1 MKPVRK
7 AFLALLLALMCLA
20 PHGDAQEANP
30 VDGRMQRLSVLSQR
44 DEAIGELAYHTATVQ
59 RRGCMPVSIVN
70 ALIASFGVTDRE
82 TAIGLVQETLSLLV
96 PRGSRGKAPVDL
108 LSLSALLDPALRA
121 DEREAYPNL
130 ARTVGA
136 YPGDVRVTQAHL
148 SAQEVLKQLDG
159 AQTPLM
165 LVSRMAVYP
174 DWTEAVTLLMALHGM
189 GMDDAT
195 LCLACAGAGTE
206 ASGAPLRSG
215 KSGHYL
221 TVLFHVGTFAESGT
235 VYVLDSL
242 PRALAD
248 EPFTPYGAADEM
260 HTQYGFVQDS
270 ADSAFNRNFTAAR
283 ISPTVIRLSLT
294 QTALEALRA
303 EPEETALARRVRLMK
318 PLILFGPC
326 VMMIS
331 MPGETDQPG
340 DSAWQ

>member
-7 AFLALLLALMCLA
+7 AFLALLLALVCLT
-20 PHGDAQEANP
+20 PHGYAQDTASHP
-30 VDGRMQRLSVLSQR
+30 VDGQMRRLSVLSQR
-44 DEAIGELAYHTATVQ
+44 DEAIGELAYYTATIQ

-70 ALIASFGVTDRE
+70 GLIASFGVTDRE

-108 LSLSALLDPALRA
+108 LGLSALLDPALRA
-121 DEREAYPNL
+121 EEREAYPNL
-130 ARTVGA
+130 AKTVGA
-136 YPGDVRVTQAHL
+136 YPGDVRVTQARL
-148 SAQEVLKQLDG
+148 SAREVLEQLDG

-174 DWTEAVTLLMALHGM
+174 DWTEAVALLMALHGM

-242 PRALAD
+242 PRALAG
-248 EPFTPYGAADEM
+248 EPYTPYGAADEM
-260 HTQYGFVQDS
+260 HTQYGFVQ
-270 ADSAFNRNFTAAR
+270 DSAFNRNFTAAR

-294 QTALEALRA
+294 QNALEALRA
-303 EPEETALARRVRLMK
+303 EPEETALARRARLMK

-326 VMMIS
+326 VMMLS
-331 MPGETDQPG
+331 LPGETDQPG
-340 DSAWQ
+340 DRP

>member
-7 AFLALLLALMCLA
+7 AFLALLLALVCLT
-20 PHGDAQEANP
+20 PHGYAQDTASHP
-30 VDGRMQRLSVLSQR
+30 VDGRMQPLSVLSQR
-44 DEAIGELAYHTATVQ
+44 DEAIGELAYYTATIQ

-70 ALIASFGVTDRE
+70 GLIASFGVTDRE
-82 TAIGLVQETLSLLV
+82 TAIGLVQETLALLV

-108 LSLSALLDPALRA
+108 QNLAALLDPALRA
-121 DEREAYPNL
+121 NEQEAYPNL

-136 YPGDVRVTQAHL
+136 YPGDVRVTQARL
-148 SAQEVLKQLDG
+148 SAREVLERLDG
-159 AQTPLM
+159 VQTPM
-165 LVSRMAVYP
+165 MFVSRMAVYP
-174 DWTEAVTLLMALHGM
+174 DWTEAVALLMALHGM

-242 PRALAD
+242 PRALAG
-248 EPFTPYGAADEM
+248 EPYTPYGAADEM
-260 HTQYGFVQDS
+260 HTQYGFVQ
-270 ADSAFNRNFTAAR
+270 DSAFNRNFTAAR

-294 QTALEALRA
+294 QNALEALRA
-303 EPEETALARRVRLMK
+303 EPEETALARRARLMK

-326 VMMIS
+326 VMMLS
-331 MPGETDQPG
+331 LPGETDQPG
-340 DSAWQ
+340 DRP

>member
-20 PHGDAQEANP
+20 PHGYAQETNS

-70 ALIASFGVTDRE
+70 GLVASFGVTDRE
-82 TAIGLVQETLSLLV
+82 TAIGLVQETLALLV
-96 PRGSRGKAPVDL
+96 PRGSRGKAPIDL
-108 LSLSALLDPALRA
+108 LNLSALLDPALRA

-130 ARTVGA
+130 AGTVGA
-136 YPGDVRVTQAHL
+136 YPGDVRVTQARL
-148 SAQEVLKQLDG
+148 SAREVLERLDG

-165 LVSRMAVYP
+165 FVSRMAVYP
-174 DWTEAVTLLMALHGM
+174 DWTEAVALLMALHGM

-206 ASGAPLRSG
+206 ASGTPLRSG

-221 TVLFHVGTFAESGT
+221 TVFFHVGTFAESGT

-242 PRALAD
+242 PRAL
-248 EPFTPYGAADEM
+248 EGESYKPYGAADEM
-260 HTQYGFVQDS
+260 HAQYAFVQDS
-270 ADSAFNRNFTAAR
+270 ADSAFNRHFTAAR

-294 QTALEALRA
+294 QNALEALRA
-303 EPEETALARRVRLMK
+303 EPEETALARRVKLMK

-326 VMMIS
+326 VMMLS
-331 MPGETDQPG
+331 LPGETARSSDRP
-340 DSAWQ
+340 

>member
-7 AFLALLLALMCLA
+7 AFLALLLALVCLA
-20 PHGDAQEANP
+20 PHGTAQEANP

-44 DEAIGELAYHTATVQ
+44 DEAIGELAYYTATIQ

-70 ALIASFGVTDRE
+70 GLIASFGVTDRE
-82 TAIGLVQETLSLLV
+82 TAIGLVQETLALLV

-108 LSLSALLDPALRA
+108 QNLAALLDPALRA

-148 SAQEVLKQLDG
+148 SAREVLERLDG
-159 AQTPLM
+159 AQTPM
-165 LVSRMAVYP
+165 MFVSRMAVYP
-174 DWTEAVTLLMALHGM
+174 DWTEAVALLMALHGM
-189 GMDDAT
+189 GMDDAM

-242 PRALAD
+242 PRALAG
-248 EPFTPYGAADEM
+248 EPYTPYGAADEM
-260 HTQYGFVQDS
+260 HTQYGFVQ
-270 ADSAFNRNFTAAR
+270 DSAFNRNFTAAR

-294 QTALEALRA
+294 QNALEALRA
-303 EPEETALARRVRLMK
+303 EPEETALARRARLMK

-326 VMMIS
+326 VMMLS
-331 MPGETDQPG
+331 LPGETDQPG
-340 DSAWQ
+340 DRP

>member
-7 AFLALLLALMCLA
+7 AFLALLLALVCLA

-70 ALIASFGVTDRE
+70 GLIASFGVTDRE

-130 ARTVGA
+130 AKTVGA
-136 YPGDVRVTQAHL
+136 YPGDVRVTQANL
-148 SAQEVLKQLDG
+148 SAWEVLERLDG

-174 DWTEAVTLLMALHGM
+174 DWTEAVSLLMALHGM

-248 EPFTPYGAADEM
+248 EPYTPYGAADEM

-318 PLILFGPC
+318 PLILFGPS
-326 VMMIS
+326 VMMLS
-331 MPGETDQPG
+331 LPGETDQQDDRP
-340 DSAWQ
+340 

>member
-7 AFLALLLALMCLA
+7 AFLALLLALVCLA
-20 PHGDAQEANP
+20 PHGSAQEANP

-44 DEAIGELAYHTATVQ
+44 DEAIGELAYYTATIQ

-70 ALIASFGVTDRE
+70 GLIASFGVTDRE
-82 TAIGLVQETLSLLV
+82 TAIGLVQETLALLV

-108 LSLSALLDPALRA
+108 QNLAALLDPALRA
-121 DEREAYPNL
+121 DGREAYPNL

-148 SAQEVLKQLDG
+148 SAREVLERLDG
-159 AQTPLM
+159 VQTPM
-165 LVSRMAVYP
+165 MFVSRMAVYP
-174 DWTEAVTLLMALHGM
+174 DWTEAVALLMALHGM

-242 PRALAD
+242 PRALAG
-248 EPFTPYGAADEM
+248 EPYTPYGAADEM
-260 HTQYGFVQDS
+260 HTQYGFVQ
-270 ADSAFNRNFTAAR
+270 DSAFNRNFTAAR

-294 QTALEALRA
+294 QNALEALRA
-303 EPEETALARRVRLMK
+303 EPEETALARRARLMK

-326 VMMIS
+326 VMMLS
-331 MPGETDQPG
+331 LPGETDQPG
-340 DSAWQ
+340 DRP

>member
-7 AFLALLLALMCLA
+7 AFLALLLALVCLT
-20 PHGDAQEANP
+20 PHGYAQDTASHP

-108 LSLSALLDPALRA
+108 LGLSALLDPEMRA
-121 DEREAYPNL
+121 EEREAYPNL
-130 ARTVGA
+130 AKTVGA

-148 SAQEVLKQLDG
+148 SAREVLEQLDG

-174 DWTEAVTLLMALHGM
+174 DWTEAVALLMALHGM

-242 PRALAD
+242 PRALAG
-248 EPFTPYGAADEM
+248 EPYTPYGAADEM
-260 HTQYGFVQDS
+260 HTQYGFVQ
-270 ADSAFNRNFTAAR
+270 DSAFNRNFTAAR

-294 QTALEALRA
+294 QNALEALRA
-303 EPEETALARRVRLMK
+303 EPEETALARRARLMK

-326 VMMIS
+326 VMMLS
-331 MPGETDQPG
+331 LPGETDQPG
-340 DSAWQ
+340 DRP

>member
-7 AFLALLLALMCLA
+7 ALLALLLALVCLA
-20 PHGDAQEANP
+20 PHGSAQEANP

-44 DEAIGELAYHTATVQ
+44 DEAIGELAYYTATIQ

-70 ALIASFGVTDRE
+70 GLIASFGVTDRE
-82 TAIGLVQETLSLLV
+82 TAIGLVQETLALLV

-108 LSLSALLDPALRA
+108 QNLAALLDPALRA
-121 DEREAYPNL
+121 DGREAYPNL

-148 SAQEVLKQLDG
+148 SAREVLERLDG
-159 AQTPLM
+159 VQTPM
-165 LVSRMAVYP
+165 MFVSRMAVYP
-174 DWTEAVTLLMALHGM
+174 DWTEAVALLMALHGM

-242 PRALAD
+242 PRALAG
-248 EPFTPYGAADEM
+248 EPYTPYGTADEM
-260 HTQYGFVQDS
+260 HTQYGFVQ
-270 ADSAFNRNFTAAR
+270 DSAFNRNFTAAR

-294 QTALEALRA
+294 QNALEALRA
-303 EPEETALARRVRLMK
+303 EPEETALARRVKLMK

-326 VMMIS
+326 VMMLS
-331 MPGETDQPG
+331 LPGETDQPG
-340 DSAWQ
+340 DRP

>member
-7 AFLALLLALMCLA
+7 ALLALLLALVCLA
-20 PHGDAQEANP
+20 PHGSAQEANP
-30 VDGRMQRLSVLSQR
+30 MDGRMQRLSVLSQR

-108 LSLSALLDPALRA
+108 LGLSALLDPALRA
-121 DEREAYPNL
+121 EEREAYPNL
-130 ARTVGA
+130 AKTVGA
-136 YPGDVRVTQAHL
+136 YPGDVRVTQARL
-148 SAQEVLKQLDG
+148 SAREVLKQLDG

-174 DWTEAVTLLMALHGM
+174 DWTEAVALLMALHGM

-195 LCLACAGAGTE
+195 LCLACMGAGTE

-215 KSGHYL
+215 RSGHYL
-221 TVLFHVGTFAESGT
+221 TVFFHVGTFAESGT

-248 EPFTPYGAADEM
+248 EPFTPYGAANEM
-260 HTQYGFVQDS
+260 HAQYGFVQ
-270 ADSAFNRNFTAAR
+270 DSAFNRNFTAAR
-283 ISPTVIRLSLT
+283 VSPTVIRLSLT

-303 EPEETALARRVRLMK
+303 EPEETASARRVRLMK
-318 PLILFGPC
+318 PLILFGPG
-326 VMMIS
+326 VMMLS
-331 MPGETDQPG
+331 LPGETDQPG
-340 DSAWQ
+340 DRP

>member
-7 AFLALLLALMCLA
+7 ALLALLLALVCLA
-20 PHGDAQEANP
+20 PHGSAQEANP
-30 VDGRMQRLSVLSQR
+30 MDERMQRLSVLSQR
-44 DEAIGELAYHTATVQ
+44 DEAIGELAYYTATIQ

-70 ALIASFGVTDRE
+70 GLIASFGVTDRE
-82 TAIGLVQETLSLLV
+82 TAIGLVQETLALLV

-108 LSLSALLDPALRA
+108 QNLAALLDPALRA
-121 DEREAYPNL
+121 DGREAYPNL

-148 SAQEVLKQLDG
+148 SAREVLERLDG
-159 AQTPLM
+159 VQTPM
-165 LVSRMAVYP
+165 MFVSRMAVYP
-174 DWTEAVTLLMALHGM
+174 DWTEAVALLMALHGM

-242 PRALAD
+242 PRALAG
-248 EPFTPYGAADEM
+248 EPYTPYGAADEM
-260 HTQYGFVQDS
+260 HTQYGFVQ
-270 ADSAFNRNFTAAR
+270 DSAFNRNFTAAR

-294 QTALEALRA
+294 QNALEALRA
-303 EPEETALARRVRLMK
+303 EPEETALARRARLMK

-326 VMMIS
+326 VMMLS
-331 MPGETDQPG
+331 LPGETDQPG
-340 DSAWQ
+340 DRP

>member
-1 MKPVRK
+1 MKPLRK
-7 AFLALLLALMCLA
+7 AFPVLLLALMCLA
-20 PHGDAQEANP
+20 PHGYAQEANP
-30 VDGRMQRLSVLSQR
+30 VDERMQRLSVLSQR

-70 ALIASFGVTDRE
+70 GLIASFGVTDRE
-82 TAIGLVQETLSLLV
+82 TAIGLVQEVLSLLV
-96 PRGSRGKAPVDL
+96 PRGSRGKEPVDL
-108 LSLSALLDPALRA
+108 LNLPALLDPALRA

-136 YPGDVRVTQAHL
+136 YPGDVRVSQAQL
-148 SAQEVLKQLDG
+148 GAREVLERLDG

-165 LVSRMAVYP
+165 FVSRMVVYP
-174 DWTEAVTLLMALHGM
+174 DWTDAVALMMALHGM

-206 ASGAPLRSG
+206 TSGAPLRSG

-242 PRALAD
+242 PRALAG
-248 EPFTPYGAADEM
+248 ESYAPYGQPDEM
-260 HTQYGFVQDS
+260 HAQYAFVQDS
-270 ADSAFNRNFTAAR
+270 QENAFNRNFTAVR

-294 QTALEALRA
+294 KTALEALHA
-303 EPEETALARRVRLMK
+303 EPEETALARRVKLMK

-326 VMMIS
+326 VMMLS
-331 MPGETDQPG
+331 LPGEV
-340 DSAWQ
+340 

>member
-7 AFLALLLALMCLA
+7 ALLALLLALVCLA
-20 PHGDAQEANP
+20 PHGSAQEANP
-30 VDGRMQRLSVLSQR
+30 MDERMQRLSVLSQR
-44 DEAIGELAYHTATVQ
+44 DEAIGELAYYTATIQ

-70 ALIASFGVTDRE
+70 GLIASFGVTDRE
-82 TAIGLVQETLSLLV
+82 TAIGLVQETLALLV

-108 LSLSALLDPALRA
+108 QNLAALLDPALRA
-121 DEREAYPNL
+121 DGREAYPNL

-148 SAQEVLKQLDG
+148 SAREVLERLDG
-159 AQTPLM
+159 VQTPM
-165 LVSRMAVYP
+165 MFVSRMAVYP
-174 DWTEAVTLLMALHGM
+174 DWTEAVALLMALHGM

-242 PRALAD
+242 PRALAG
-248 EPFTPYGAADEM
+248 EPYTPYGAADEM
-260 HTQYGFVQDS
+260 HTQYGFVQ
-270 ADSAFNRNFTAAR
+270 DSAFNRNFTAAR

-294 QTALEALRA
+294 QNALEALRA
-303 EPEETALARRVRLMK
+303 EPEETALACRARLMK

-326 VMMIS
+326 VMMLS
-331 MPGETDQPG
+331 LPGETDQPG
-340 DSAWQ
+340 DRP

>member
-1 MKPVRK
+1 
-7 AFLALLLALMCLA
+7 
-20 PHGDAQEANP
+20 
-30 VDGRMQRLSVLSQR
+30 MQRLSVLSQR
-44 DEAIGELAYHTATVQ
+44 DEAIGELAYYTATIQ

-70 ALIASFGVTDRE
+70 GLIASFGVTDRE
-82 TAIGLVQETLSLLV
+82 TAIGLVQETLALLV

-108 LSLSALLDPALRA
+108 QNLAALLDPALRA
-121 DEREAYPNL
+121 DGREAYPNL

-148 SAQEVLKQLDG
+148 SAREVLERLDG
-159 AQTPLM
+159 VQTPM
-165 LVSRMAVYP
+165 MFVSRMAVYP
-174 DWTEAVTLLMALHGM
+174 DWTEAVALLMALHGM

-242 PRALAD
+242 PRALAG
-248 EPFTPYGAADEM
+248 EPYTPYGAADEM
-260 HTQYGFVQDS
+260 HTQYGFVQ
-270 ADSAFNRNFTAAR
+270 DSAFNRNFTAAR

-294 QTALEALRA
+294 QNALEALRA
-303 EPEETALARRVRLMK
+303 EPEETALARRARLMK

-326 VMMIS
+326 VMMLS
-331 MPGETDQPG
+331 LPGETDQPG
-340 DSAWQ
+340 DRP

>member
-7 AFLALLLALMCLA
+7 ALLALLLALVCLA
-20 PHGDAQEANP
+20 PHGSAQEANP

-44 DEAIGELAYHTATVQ
+44 DEAIGELAYYTATIQ

-70 ALIASFGVTDRE
+70 GLIASFGVTDRE
-82 TAIGLVQETLSLLV
+82 TAIGLVQETLALLV

-108 LSLSALLDPALRA
+108 QNLAALLDPALRA
-121 DEREAYPNL
+121 DGREAYPNL

-148 SAQEVLKQLDG
+148 SAREVLERLDG
-159 AQTPLM
+159 VQTPM
-165 LVSRMAVYP
+165 MFVSRMAVYP
-174 DWTEAVTLLMALHGM
+174 DWTEAVALLMALHGM

-242 PRALAD
+242 PRALAG
-248 EPFTPYGAADEM
+248 EPYTPYGAADEM
-260 HTQYGFVQDS
+260 HTQYGFVQ
-270 ADSAFNRNFTAAR
+270 DSAFNRNFTAAR

-294 QTALEALRA
+294 QNALEALRA
-303 EPEETALARRVRLMK
+303 EPEETALARRARLMK

-326 VMMIS
+326 VMMLS
-331 MPGETDQPG
+331 LPGETDQPG
-340 DSAWQ
+340 DRP

>member
-1 MKPVRK
+1 MKPVSK

-20 PHGDAQEANP
+20 PRGYAQETAGQP
-30 VDGRMQRLSVLSQR
+30 VDGQMRRLSVLSQR

-70 ALIASFGVTDRE
+70 GLIASFGVTDRE
-82 TAIGLVQETLSLLV
+82 TAIGLVQETLALLV
-96 PRGSRGKAPVDL
+96 PRGSRDKAPVDL
-108 LSLSALLDPALRA
+108 QNLAALLDPALRA

-136 YPGDVRVTQAHL
+136 YPGEVRVTQARL
-148 SAQEVLKQLDG
+148 SAREVLEQLDG
-159 AQTPLM
+159 AQTPM
-165 LVSRMAVYP
+165 MFVSRMAVYP
-174 DWTEAVTLLMALHGM
+174 DWTEAVELLMALHGM

-206 ASGAPLRSG
+206 ASGTPLRSG

-242 PRALAD
+242 PRALEG
-248 EPFTPYGAADEM
+248 EPYAPYGAADEL
-260 HTQYGFVQDS
+260 HAQYAFVQDS
-270 ADSAFNRNFTAAR
+270 PGSTFNCNFTAAR
-283 ISPTVIRLSLT
+283 ISPTVIRLSMT

-318 PLILFGPC
+318 PLVLFGPC
-326 VMMIS
+326 VMMLS
-331 MPGETDQPG
+331 LPGETTQSG
-340 DSAWQ
+340 DRP

>member
-7 AFLALLLALMCLA
+7 AFLALLLALVCLA

-44 DEAIGELAYHTATVQ
+44 DEAIGELAYYTATIQ

-70 ALIASFGVTDRE
+70 GLIASFGVTDRE
-82 TAIGLVQETLSLLV
+82 TAIGLVQETLALLV

-108 LSLSALLDPALRA
+108 QNLAALLDPALRA
-121 DEREAYPNL
+121 DGREAYPNL

-148 SAQEVLKQLDG
+148 SAREVLERLDG
-159 AQTPLM
+159 VQTPM
-165 LVSRMAVYP
+165 MFVSRMAVYP
-174 DWTEAVTLLMALHGM
+174 DWTEAVALLMALHGM

-242 PRALAD
+242 PRALAG
-248 EPFTPYGAADEM
+248 EPYTPYGAADEM
-260 HTQYGFVQDS
+260 HTQYGFVQ
-270 ADSAFNRNFTAAR
+270 DSAFNRNFTAAR

-294 QTALEALRA
+294 QNALEALRA
-303 EPEETALARRVRLMK
+303 EPEETALARRARLMK

-326 VMMIS
+326 VMMLS
-331 MPGETDQPG
+331 LPGETDQPG
-340 DSAWQ
+340 DRP

>member
-7 AFLALLLALMCLA
+7 AFLALLLVLVCLA
-20 PHGDAQEANP
+20 PHGSAQEANP
-30 VDGRMQRLSVLSQR
+30 MDERMQRLSVLSQR
-44 DEAIGELAYHTATVQ
+44 DEAIGELAYYTATIQ

-70 ALIASFGVTDRE
+70 GLIASFGVTDRE
-82 TAIGLVQETLSLLV
+82 TAIGLVQETLALLV

-108 LSLSALLDPALRA
+108 QNLAALLDPALRA
-121 DEREAYPNL
+121 DGREAYPNL

-148 SAQEVLKQLDG
+148 SAREVLERLDG
-159 AQTPLM
+159 VQTPM
-165 LVSRMAVYP
+165 MFVSRMAVYP
-174 DWTEAVTLLMALHGM
+174 DWTEAVALLMALHGM

-242 PRALAD
+242 PRALAG
-248 EPFTPYGAADEM
+248 EPYTPYGAADEM
-260 HTQYGFVQDS
+260 HTQYGFVQ
-270 ADSAFNRNFTAAR
+270 DSAFNRNFTAAR

-294 QTALEALRA
+294 QNALEALRA
-303 EPEETALARRVRLMK
+303 EPEETALARRARLMK

-326 VMMIS
+326 VMMLS
-331 MPGETDQPG
+331 LPGETDQPG
-340 DSAWQ
+340 DRP

>member
-7 AFLALLLALMCLA
+7 ALLALLLALVCLA
-20 PHGDAQEANP
+20 PHGSAQEANP

-108 LSLSALLDPALRA
+108 LGLSALLDPALRA
-121 DEREAYPNL
+121 EEREAYPNL
-130 ARTVGA
+130 AKTVGA
-136 YPGDVRVTQAHL
+136 YPGDVRVTQARL
-148 SAQEVLKQLDG
+148 SAREVLEQLDG

-174 DWTEAVTLLMALHGM
+174 DWTEAVALLMALHGM

-242 PRALAD
+242 PRALAG
-248 EPFTPYGAADEM
+248 EPYTPYGAADEM
-260 HTQYGFVQDS
+260 HTQYGFVQ
-270 ADSAFNRNFTAAR
+270 DSAFNRNFTAAR

-294 QTALEALRA
+294 QNALEALRA
-303 EPEETALARRVRLMK
+303 EPEETALARRARLMK

-326 VMMIS
+326 VMMLS
-331 MPGETDQPG
+331 LPGETDQPG
-340 DSAWQ
+340 DRP